1 MKTCLRLAATV
12 LLWCLLAAPAL
23 AQVVVTDALGR
34 EVRLEQPA
42 RRIVALSPHLVEN
55 LYSAGLGDRVVGA
68 VSHSDYPPSA
78 QDIARVGGY
87 MSVSLEAIVSLEPDL
102 VIAWASGDGGGGALL
117 AQMES
122 LGLPVYVD
130 RPRRPEDIARS
141 IVDFGVLGGRAE
153 TANAAAAAFRQR
165 LERLRDRY
173 ADAAPV
179 TLFYEIWNEPLQT
192 LGGDQFVSHVMRV
205 CGGRNIFADAATLA
219 PRVSIESVLAR
230 DPQAIVASG
239 RGDTA
244 PPWLDDWREW
254 PGLTAV
260 KNDHLFFV
268 PPDLMNRPT
277 ARMLDGARQLCEK
290 LDSVRRDRPA
300 HADAHTGAG
309 G

>member
-1 MKTCLRLAATV
+1 MKTTLSLVSA
-12 LLWCLLAAPAL
+12 LLLGCLLSLPAL
-23 AQVVVTDALGR
+23 ADVVVTDALDR
-34 EVRLEQPA
+34 EVRLAQPA

-55 LYSAGLGDRVVGA
+55 LYSAGLGDRLVGA
-68 VSHSDYPPSA
+68 VSHSDYPPA
-78 QDIARVGGY
+78 AHDIARVGGY
-87 MSVSLEAIVSLEPDL
+87 MSVSVEAIVALEPDL

-130 RPRRPEDIARS
+130 RPRRPEDIAKS
-141 IVDFGVLGGRAE
+141 IVDFGVLGGRSK
-153 TANAAAAAFRQR
+153 TADATASAFRSR
-165 LERLRDRY
+165 LQGLRDRY
-173 ADAAPV
+173 AAAAPV
-179 TLFYEIWNEPLQT
+179 TLFYEIWNQPLQT
-192 LGGDQFVSHVMRV
+192 LGGDQFVSHVMRA

-230 DPQAIVASG
+230 DPQAIVATG

-244 PPWLDDWREW
+244 PPWLDDWRAW

-277 ARMLDGARQLCEK
+277 VRMLDGAQQLCEK
-290 LDSVRRDRPA
+290 LDSVRRDSVGDRA
-300 HADAHTGAG
+300 SNG
-309 G
+309 